1 MRRVDTNGDGKVS
14 ADEFRSSTPLFDL
27 ADRNGDGK
35 LSPDE
40 IVFIRDL
47 FARHHG

>member
-1 MRRVDTNGDGKVS
+1 M
-14 ADEFRSSTPLFDL
+14 